1 MLSAA
6 DLTTRYRALLTRV
19 QAAEATA
26 GRAPESAQL
35 MVVTK
40 GVAAEQIAVIV
51 DAGCTLFG
59 ENRVQELE
67 AKRAAVAALRPTAN
81 LTWVLIG
88 PLQSN
93 KARRAL
99 EVAERIATVG
109 SVDLLERIAA
119 LATERAKP
127 IEIAFQVNVDE
138 DPAKSGFTPEG
149 LRAALPAIAAIVKGA
164 SITLAGLFTVG
175 RLTAGGE
182 AARPTF
188 AQFRTLAAQVDAD
201 AQALGLHLGPLRSAG
216 MSGDFE
222 VAISEGSTEVRL
234 GSALFGPRG

>member
-6 DLTTRYRALLTRV
+6 DLATRYQDLLTRV
-19 QAAEATA
+19 RAA
-26 GRAPESAQL
+26 GPAQL

-40 GVAAEQIAVIV
+40 GVAAEQIAAIV

-67 AKRAAVAALRPTAN
+67 AKRAAVTALRPAAN

-93 KARRAL
+93 KARRAM
-99 EVAERIATVG
+99 EVADRIATVG
-109 SVDLLERIAA
+109 SVDLLERLAT
-119 LATERAKP
+119 LATERVKP
-127 IEIAFQVNVDE
+127 IEIALQVNVDE
-138 DPAKSGFTPEG
+138 DPAKSGFTPEA
-149 LRAALPAIAAIVKGA
+149 LRAALPSIAAIVKVA
-164 SITLAGLFTVG
+164 PITLAGLFTVG

-188 AQFRTLAAQVDAD
+188 AQFRALAAQINAD

>member
-6 DLTTRYRALLTRV
+6 DLTTRYQDLLTRV
-19 QAAEATA
+19 RAA
-26 GRAPESAQL
+26 GPAQL

-51 DAGCTLFG
+51 DAGCILFG

-67 AKRAAVAALRPTAN
+67 AKRAAVAALRPEAN
-81 LTWVLIG
+81 LTWALIG

-93 KARRAL
+93 KARRAM
-99 EVAERIATVG
+99 EVADRIATVG

-127 IEIAFQVNVDE
+127 AEIALQVNVDE

-149 LRAALPAIAAIVKGA
+149 LRAALPAIAAIISGA
-164 SITLAGLFTVG
+164 PITLAGLFTVG

-188 AQFRTLAAQVDAD
+188 AQFRALAAQIDAD
-201 AQALGLHLGPLRSAG
+201 AQALGLDLGPLRSAG

-222 VAISEGSTEVRL
+222 VAISEGSTEVRV

>member
-6 DLTTRYRALLTRV
+6 DLTTRYQDLLTRV
-19 QAAEATA
+19 RAA
-26 GRAPESAQL
+26 GPAQL

-67 AKRAAVAALRPTAN
+67 AKRATVAALRPTAN

-93 KARRAL
+93 KARRAM
-99 EVAERIATVG
+99 EVADRIATVG

-127 IEIAFQVNVDE
+127 VEVALQVNVDE
-138 DPAKSGFTPEG
+138 DPAKSGFTPEA
-149 LRAALPAIAAIVKGA
+149 LRAALPAIAAIVRSA
-164 SITLAGLFTVG
+164 PITLAGLFTVG
-175 RLTAGGE
+175 RLTEGGE

-188 AQFRTLAAQVDAD
+188 IQFRTLSTQVDAD
-201 AQALGLHLGPLRSAG
+201 AKGLGLEIGPLRSAG

-222 VAISEGSTEVRL
+222 VAISEGSTEVRV

>member
-1 MLSAA
+1 MLSSA
-6 DLTTRYRALLTRV
+6 DLTTRYRELLTRV
-19 QAAEATA
+19 RAAGPAE
-26 GRAPESAQL
+26 L
-35 MVVTK
+35 MVATK
-40 GVAAEQIAVIV
+40 GVAAEQIAFIV

-67 AKRAAVAALRPTAN
+67 AKRAAVAALRPAAN

-99 EVAERIATVG
+99 EIADRIATVG

-127 IEIAFQVNVDE
+127 IEIALQVNVDE

-149 LRAALPAIAAIVKGA
+149 LRAALPAIAAIVKSA
-164 SITLAGLFTVG
+164 PVTLAGLFTVG
-175 RLTAGGE
+175 RLTEGGE

-188 AQFRTLAAQVDAD
+188 AQFRTLAAQVDTD
-201 AQALGLHLGPLRSAG
+201 AQALGLVLGPLRSAG

-222 VAISEGSTEVRL
+222 VAISEGSTEVRV

>member
-6 DLTTRYRALLTRV
+6 ELTTRYRKLLERV
-19 QAAEATA
+19 RAAGPAE
-26 GRAPESAQL
+26 L

-40 GVAAEQIAVIV
+40 GVAAEQIAVVV

-67 AKRAAVAALRPTAN
+67 AKRAAVTALRPAAN

-99 EVAERIATVG
+99 EVADRIATIG
-109 SVDLLERIAA
+109 NVDLLERIAA
-119 LATERAKP
+119 LATEQAKP
-127 IEIAFQVNVDE
+127 IEIALQVNVDE

-149 LRAALPAIAAIVKGA
+149 LRAALPAISAIVSGA
-164 SITLAGLFTVG
+164 PITLAGLFTVG

-201 AQALGLHLGPLRSAG
+201 AQALGVHLGPLRSAG

>member
-6 DLTTRYRALLTRV
+6 DLTTRYQDLLARVRA
-19 QAAEATA
+19 A
-26 GRAPESAQL
+26 GPAQL

-67 AKRAAVAALRPTAN
+67 AKRAVVAALRPTAN

-99 EVAERIATVG
+99 EVADRIATVG
-109 SVDLLERIAA
+109 SVELLERFAA
-119 LATERAKP
+119 LATERSKP
-127 IEIAFQVNVDE
+127 VEIALQVNVDE
-138 DPAKSGFTPEG
+138 DPAKSGFTPEA

-164 SITLAGLFTVG
+164 PITLAGLFTVG

-201 AQALGLHLGPLRSAG
+201 AQALGLDLGPLRSAG

-222 VAISEGSTEVRL
+222 VAISEGSTEVRV

>member
-6 DLTTRYRALLTRV
+6 DLTTRYQDLLTRV
-19 QAAEATA
+19 RAA
-26 GRAPESAQL
+26 GPAQL

-40 GVAAEQIAVIV
+40 GVAAEQIAVIA

-67 AKRAAVAALRPTAN
+67 AKRAAVAVLRPSAN

-99 EVAERIATVG
+99 EVADRIATVG

-127 IEIAFQVNVDE
+127 VEIALQVNVDE
-138 DPAKSGFTPEG
+138 DPAKSGFTPEA

-175 RLTAGGE
+175 RLTDGGE

-188 AQFRTLAAQVDAD
+188 AQFRTLAAEVDAD
-201 AQALGLHLGPLRSAG
+201 AKALGLDIGPLRSAG

-222 VAISEGSTEVRL
+222 VAISEGSTEVRV

>member
-1 MLSAA
+1 MLSPA
-6 DLTTRYRALLTRV
+6 DLTTRYQDLLTRV
-19 QAAEATA
+19 RAA
-26 GRAPESAQL
+26 GPAQL

-99 EVAERIATVG
+99 EVADRIATVG

-127 IEIAFQVNVDE
+127 IEIALQVNVDE
-138 DPAKSGFTPEG
+138 DPAKSGFAPEA
-149 LRAALPAIAAIVKGA
+149 LRAALPAIAAIVRSA
-164 SITLAGLFTVG
+164 PITLAGLFTVG

-188 AQFRTLAAQVDAD
+188 AQFRTLSAQVDAD
-201 AQALGLHLGPLRSAG
+201 AQALGLDLGPLRSAG

-222 VAISEGSTEVRL
+222 VAISEDSTEVRV

>member
-6 DLTTRYRALLTRV
+6 DLTTRYQELLTRV
-19 QAAEATA
+19 RAA
-26 GRAPESAQL
+26 GPAQL

-93 KARRAL
+93 KARRAM
-99 EVAERIATVG
+99 EVADRIATVG

-127 IEIAFQVNVDE
+127 VEVALQVNVDE

-149 LRAALPAIAAIVKGA
+149 LRAALPAIAAIAKGA
-164 SITLAGLFTVG
+164 PVTLAGLFTVG
-175 RLTAGGE
+175 RLTEGGE

-201 AQALGLHLGPLRSAG
+201 AKGLGLEIGPLRSAG

-222 VAISEGSTEVRL
+222 VAISEGSTEVRV

>member
-6 DLTTRYRALLTRV
+6 DLTTRYQDLLTRV
-19 QAAEATA
+19 RAA
-26 GRAPESAQL
+26 GPAQL

-81 LTWVLIG
+81 LTWALIG

-99 EVAERIATVG
+99 EVADRIATVG

-119 LATERAKP
+119 LATESS
-127 IEIAFQVNVDE
+127 EIYTLSLHD
-138 DPAKSGFTPEG
+138 
-149 LRAALPAIAAIVKGA
+149 ALPI
-164 SITLAGLFTVG
+164 
-175 RLTAGGE
+175 
-182 AARPTF
+182 
-188 AQFRTLAAQVDAD
+188 
-201 AQALGLHLGPLRSAG
+201 
-216 MSGDFE
+216 
-222 VAISEGSTEVRL
+222 
-234 GSALFGPRG
+234 

>member
-6 DLTTRYRALLTRV
+6 DLTTRYQDLLTRV
-19 QAAEATA
+19 RAA
-26 GRAPESAQL
+26 GPAQL

-67 AKRAAVAALRPTAN
+67 AKRAAVTALRPAAN
-81 LTWVLIG
+81 LTWALIG

-99 EVAERIATVG
+99 EVADRIATVG
-109 SVDLLERIAA
+109 SVDLLGRIAA
-119 LATERAKP
+119 LGTERAKP
-127 IEIAFQVNVDE
+127 IEIALQVNVDE

-149 LRAALPAIAAIVKGA
+149 LRAALPAIAAIVKA
-164 SITLAGLFTVG
+164 APVTLAGLFTVG

>member
-6 DLTTRYRALLTRV
+6 DLTTRYQDLLTRV
-19 QAAEATA
+19 RAA
-26 GRAPESAQL
+26 GPAQL

-67 AKRAAVAALRPTAN
+67 AKRAAVAALRPAAN

-99 EVAERIATVG
+99 DVADRIATVG

-127 IEIAFQVNVDE
+127 VEIALQVNVDE
-138 DPAKSGFTPEG
+138 DPAKSGFTPEA
-149 LRAALPAIAAIVKGA
+149 LRAALPAIAAIVRSA
-164 SITLAGLFTVG
+164 PITLAGLFTVG
-175 RLTAGGE
+175 RLTEGGE

-188 AQFRTLAAQVDAD
+188 AQFRTLAAQVDVD
-201 AQALGLHLGPLRSAG
+201 AQALDLDLGPLRSAG

-222 VAISEGSTEVRL
+222 VAISEGSTEVRV

>member
-1 MLSAA
+1 MLSGA
-6 DLTTRYRALLTRV
+6 DLTTRYRELLARV
-19 QAAEATA
+19 RAAGPAE
-26 GRAPESAQL
+26 L

-40 GVAAEQIAVIV
+40 GVAAEQIAVVV

-67 AKRAAVAALRPTAN
+67 AKRAAVAALRPSAN

-99 EVAERIATVG
+99 EVADRIATVG

-127 IEIAFQVNVDE
+127 VEIALQVNVDE
-138 DPAKSGFTPEG
+138 DPAKSGFTPEA
-149 LRAALPAIAAIVKGA
+149 LRAALPAIAAIVNGA
-164 SITLAGLFTVG
+164 PITLAGLFTVG
-175 RLTAGGE
+175 RLTDGGE

-188 AQFRTLAAQVDAD
+188 VQFRTLAAQIDAD
-201 AQALGLHLGPLRSAG
+201 AQVLGLNLGPLRSAG

-222 VAISEGSTEVRL
+222 VAISEGSTEVRV

>member
-6 DLTTRYRALLTRV
+6 DLTTRYRELLTRV
-19 QAAEATA
+19 RAA
-26 GRAPESAQL
+26 GPAQL

-40 GVAAEQIAVIV
+40 GVAAEQITVVV

-67 AKRAAVAALRPTAN
+67 AKRAAVAALRPAAN

-99 EVAERIATVG
+99 EVADRIATVG
-109 SVDLLERIAA
+109 SVELLERIAA
-119 LATERAKP
+119 LVTERSKP
-127 IEIAFQVNVDE
+127 VEIALQVNVDE

-164 SITLAGLFTVG
+164 PITLAGLFTVG
-175 RLTAGGE
+175 RLTEGGE

-188 AQFRTLAAQVDAD
+188 AQFRTLAAHVEAD
-201 AQALGLHLGPLRSAG
+201 AKALGVHLGPLRSAG

-222 VAISEGSTEVRL
+222 VAISEGSTEVRV

>member
-6 DLTTRYRALLTRV
+6 DLTTRYRELLARV
-19 QAAEATA
+19 RAAGPAE
-26 GRAPESAQL
+26 L

-40 GVAAEQIAVIV
+40 GVAAEQIAVVV

-93 KARRAL
+93 KARRAM
-99 EVAERIATVG
+99 EAADRIATVG

-127 IEIAFQVNVDE
+127 IKIALQVNVDE

-149 LRAALPAIAAIVKGA
+149 LRAALPAIAATVKGA
-164 SITLAGLFTVG
+164 PVTLAGLFTVG

-188 AQFRTLAAQVDAD
+188 AQFQTLAAQVDAD

-222 VAISEGSTEVRL
+222 VAISEGSTEVRV

>member
-6 DLTTRYRALLTRV
+6 DLATRYQDLLTRV
-19 QAAEATA
+19 RAA
-26 GRAPESAQL
+26 GPAQL

-40 GVAAEQIAVIV
+40 GVAAEQIATIV

-67 AKRAAVAALRPTAN
+67 AKRAAVTALRPAAK

-93 KARRAL
+93 KARRAM
-99 EVAERIATVG
+99 EVADRIATVG
-109 SVDLLERIAA
+109 SVDLLERLAT
-119 LATERAKP
+119 LATERVKP
-127 IEIAFQVNVDE
+127 IEIALQVNVDE
-138 DPAKSGFTPEG
+138 DPAKSGFTPEA
-149 LRAALPAIAAIVKGA
+149 LRAALPSIAAIVKVA
-164 SITLAGLFTVG
+164 PITLAGLFTVG

-188 AQFRTLAAQVDAD
+188 AQFRALAAQINAD
-201 AQALGLHLGPLRSAG
+201 AQALGLNLGPLRSAG

>member
-6 DLTTRYRALLTRV
+6 DLTTRYRELLTRV
-19 QAAEATA
+19 RAA
-26 GRAPESAQL
+26 GPAQL

-40 GVAAEQIAVIV
+40 GVAVEQIAVIV

-109 SVDLLERIAA
+109 SVDLLERIATI
-119 LATERAKP
+119 ATERAKSV
-127 IEIAFQVNVDE
+127 EIALQVNVDE

-149 LRAALPAIAAIVKGA
+149 LRAALPAIAAIVRSA
-164 SITLAGLFTVG
+164 PITLAGLFTVG

-188 AQFRTLAAQVDAD
+188 AQFRTLSAQVDAD
-201 AQALGLHLGPLRSAG
+201 AQALGLDLGPLRSAG

-222 VAISEGSTEVRL
+222 VAISEGSTEVRV

>member
-6 DLTTRYRALLTRV
+6 DLTTRYQDLLTRV
-19 QAAEATA
+19 RAA
-26 GRAPESAQL
+26 GPAQL

-40 GVAAEQIAVIV
+40 GVAAEQIAVVV

-99 EVAERIATVG
+99 EVADRIATVG
-109 SVDLLERIAA
+109 SVELLERIAA

-127 IEIAFQVNVDE
+127 IEIALQVNVDE
-138 DPAKSGFTPEG
+138 DPAKSGFAPEA
-149 LRAALPAIAAIVKGA
+149 LRTALPAIAAIVKGA
-164 SITLAGLFTVG
+164 PITLAGLFTVG

-188 AQFRTLAAQVDAD
+188 AQFRALAAQIDAD
-201 AQALGLHLGPLRSAG
+201 AQVLGLDLGALRSAG
-216 MSGDFE
+216 MSGDFQ
-222 VAISEGSTEVRL
+222 VAISEGSTEVRV

>member
-6 DLTTRYRALLTRV
+6 DLTTRYQDLLTRV
-19 QAAEATA
+19 RAA
-26 GRAPESAQL
+26 GPAQL

-99 EVAERIATVG
+99 EVADRIATVG

-127 IEIAFQVNVDE
+127 VEIALQVNVDE
-138 DPAKSGFTPEG
+138 DPAKSGFTPEA
-149 LRAALPAIAAIVKGA
+149 LRAALPAITAIVKGA
-164 SITLAGLFTVG
+164 PITLAGLFTVG
-175 RLTAGGE
+175 RLTDGGE

-188 AQFRTLAAQVDAD
+188 VQFRTLAAQIDAD
-201 AQALGLHLGPLRSAG
+201 AQVLGLNLGPLRSAG

-222 VAISEGSTEVRL
+222 VAISEGSTEVRV

>member
-6 DLTTRYRALLTRV
+6 DLTARYRDLLTRV
-19 QAAEATA
+19 RAA
-26 GRAPESAQL
+26 GPAQL

-67 AKRAAVAALRPTAN
+67 AKRAAVAALRPAAN

-99 EVAERIATVG
+99 EVADRIATVG

-127 IEIAFQVNVDE
+127 VEVALQVNVDE

-149 LRAALPAIAAIVKGA
+149 LRAALPAIATIVKDA
-164 SITLAGLFTVG
+164 PITLAGLFTVG

-201 AQALGLHLGPLRSAG
+201 AQALGLDLGPLRSAG

-222 VAISEGSTEVRL
+222 VAISEGSTEVRV

>member
-6 DLTTRYRALLTRV
+6 DLTTRYQDLLTRV
-19 QAAEATA
+19 RAA
-26 GRAPESAQL
+26 GPAQL

-67 AKRAAVAALRPTAN
+67 AKRAAVAALRPAAN

-99 EVAERIATVG
+99 EVADRIATVG

-127 IEIAFQVNVDE
+127 VEIALQVNVDE
-138 DPAKSGFTPEG
+138 DPAKSGFTPEA

-164 SITLAGLFTVG
+164 PIILAGLFTVG

-188 AQFRTLAAQVDAD
+188 AQFRTLSAQVDAD
-201 AQALGLHLGPLRSAG
+201 VQALGLNLGPLRSAG

-222 VAISEGSTEVRL
+222 VAISEGSTEVRV

>member
-6 DLTTRYRALLTRV
+6 DLTTLYRELLARV
-19 QAAEATA
+19 RTA
-26 GRAPESAQL
+26 GPAQL

-99 EVAERIATVG
+99 EVADRIATVG
-109 SVDLLERIAA
+109 SVDLLERIAT
-119 LATERAKP
+119 LATERSKP
-127 IEIAFQVNVDE
+127 VEIALQVNVDE

-164 SITLAGLFTVG
+164 PITVAGLFTVG

-188 AQFRTLAAQVDAD
+188 AQFRTLSAQVDVD
-201 AQALGLHLGPLRSAG
+201 AQALGLELGPLRSAG

-222 VAISEGSTEVRL
+222 VAISEGSTEVRV

>member
-6 DLTTRYRALLTRV
+6 DLTARYRDLLTRV
-19 QAAEATA
+19 RAA
-26 GRAPESAQL
+26 GPAQL

-67 AKRAAVAALRPTAN
+67 AKRAAVAALRPAAN

-99 EVAERIATVG
+99 EVANRIATVG

-127 IEIAFQVNVDE
+127 IEIALQVNVDE

-149 LRAALPAIAAIVKGA
+149 LRAALPAVATIVHAAPIN
-164 SITLAGLFTVG
+164 LAGLFTVG

-201 AQALGLHLGPLRSAG
+201 AQALGLDLGPLRSAG

-222 VAISEGSTEVRL
+222 VAISEGSTEVRV

>member
-6 DLTTRYRALLTRV
+6 DLTTRYQDLLTRV
-19 QAAEATA
+19 RAA
-26 GRAPESAQL
+26 GPAQL

-40 GVAAEQIAVIV
+40 GVTAEQIAVIV

-67 AKRAAVAALRPTAN
+67 AKRAAVAALRPAAD

-99 EVAERIATVG
+99 EVADRIATVG

-127 IEIAFQVNVDE
+127 VEIALQVNVDE
-138 DPAKSGFTPEG
+138 DPAKSGFTPEA
-149 LRAALPAIAAIVKGA
+149 LRAALPAIAAIVRSA
-164 SITLAGLFTVG
+164 PITLAGLFTVG

-201 AQALGLHLGPLRSAG
+201 AKALGLDLGPLRSAG

-222 VAISEGSTEVRL
+222 VAISEGSTEVRV

>member
-6 DLTTRYRALLTRV
+6 DLTTRYQDLLTRV
-19 QAAEATA
+19 RAA
-26 GRAPESAQL
+26 GPAQL

-67 AKRAAVAALRPTAN
+67 AKRAAVAALRPSAN

-99 EVAERIATVG
+99 EVADRIATVG

-127 IEIAFQVNVDE
+127 VEIALQVNVDE
-138 DPAKSGFTPEG
+138 DPAKSGFTPEA

-164 SITLAGLFTVG
+164 PITLAGLFTVG
-175 RLTAGGE
+175 RLTDGGE

-188 AQFRTLAAQVDAD
+188 AQFRMLAAEVDAD
-201 AQALGLHLGPLRSAG
+201 AKALGLDLGPLRSAG

-222 VAISEGSTEVRL
+222 VAISEGSTEVRV

>member
-6 DLTTRYRALLTRV
+6 DLTTRYRELLTRV
-19 QAAEATA
+19 RAA
-26 GRAPESAQL
+26 GSAEL

-67 AKRAAVAALRPTAN
+67 AKRAAVAALRPAAN

-93 KARRAL
+93 KARRAM
-99 EVAERIATVG
+99 EVADRIATVG
-109 SVDLLERIAA
+109 SVDLLERIAP

-127 IEIAFQVNVDE
+127 IEIALQVNVDE

-164 SITLAGLFTVG
+164 PVTLAGLFTVG

-188 AQFRTLAAQVDAD
+188 AQFRTLAAQIDAD
-201 AQALGLHLGPLRSAG
+201 ATALGLDIGPLRSAG
-216 MSGDFE
+216 MSGDYE
-222 VAISEGSTEVRL
+222 VAISEGSTEVRV

>member
-6 DLTTRYRALLTRV
+6 DLTTRYQDLLARVRA
-19 QAAEATA
+19 A
-26 GRAPESAQL
+26 GPAQL

-67 AKRAAVAALRPTAN
+67 AKRAAVAALRPAAH

-99 EVAERIATVG
+99 EVADRIATVG

-127 IEIAFQVNVDE
+127 VEIALQVNVDE

-149 LRAALPAIAAIVKGA
+149 LRAALPAIAAIVIDA
-164 SITLAGLFTVG
+164 PITLAGLFTVG

-188 AQFRTLAAQVDAD
+188 AQFRALAAQIDAD
-201 AQALGLHLGPLRSAG
+201 AQALGLDLGPLRSAG

-222 VAISEGSTEVRL
+222 VAISEGSTEVRV

>member
-6 DLTTRYRALLTRV
+6 DLTTRYQDLLTRV
-19 QAAEATA
+19 RAAGPAE
-26 GRAPESAQL
+26 L

-67 AKRAAVAALRPTAN
+67 AKRAAVAALRPAAN

-99 EVAERIATVG
+99 EVADRIATVG

-127 IEIAFQVNVDE
+127 VEIALQVNVDE
-138 DPAKSGFTPEG
+138 DPAKSGFTPEA
-149 LRAALPAIAAIVKGA
+149 LRAALPAIATIVQA
-164 SITLAGLFTVG
+164 APINLVGLFTVG

-188 AQFRTLAAQVDAD
+188 AQFRALAAQIDAD
-201 AQALGLHLGPLRSAG
+201 AQALGLDLGPLRSAG

-222 VAISEGSTEVRL
+222 VAISEGSTEVRV

>member
-6 DLTTRYRALLTRV
+6 DLTTRYRELLTRV
-19 QAAEATA
+19 RAA
-26 GRAPESAQL
+26 GPAQL

-99 EVAERIATVG
+99 EVADRIATVG

-127 IEIAFQVNVDE
+127 IEIALQVNVDE
-138 DPAKSGFTPEG
+138 DPAKSGFAPEA
-149 LRAALPAIAAIVKGA
+149 LRTALPAIAAIVKGA
-164 SITLAGLFTVG
+164 PITLAGLFTVG

-188 AQFRTLAAQVDAD
+188 AQFRTLATHVDAD
-201 AQALGLHLGPLRSAG
+201 AKALGLDLGPLRSAG
-216 MSGDFE
+216 MSGDFQ

>member
-1 MLSAA
+1 MSAA
-6 DLTTRYRALLTRV
+6 DLTSSYRELRSRIR
-19 QAAEATA
+19 AAGPAE
-26 GRAPESAQL
+26 L

-40 GVAAEQIAVIV
+40 GVTAEQIAVVV

-67 AKRAAVAALRPTAN
+67 AKRAAVAALRPTAKLN
-81 LTWVLIG
+81 WVLIG

-93 KARRAL
+93 KARRAI
-99 EVAERIATVG
+99 EVADRIATIG

-127 IEIAFQVNVDE
+127 IEIALQVNVDE
-138 DPAKSGFTPEG
+138 DPAKSGFTAEG

-164 SITLAGLFTVG
+164 PVTLAGLFTVG
-175 RLTAGGE
+175 RLTTGGE

-201 AQALGLHLGPLRSAG
+201 ARALGLNFGPLRSAG

-222 VAISEGSTEVRL
+222 VAISEGSTEVRV

>member
-19 QAAEATA
+19 HAAEATA

-109 SVDLLERIAA
+109 SVDLLGRIAA
-119 LATERAKP
+119 LGTERAKP
-127 IEIAFQVNVDE
+127 IEIALQVNVDE

-149 LRAALPAIAAIVKGA
+149 LRAALPAIAAIVKA
-164 SITLAGLFTVG
+164 APVTLAGLFTVG

>member
-6 DLTTRYRALLTRV
+6 DLTTRYQDLLTRV
-19 QAAEATA
+19 RAAGPAE
-26 GRAPESAQL
+26 L

-67 AKRAAVAALRPTAN
+67 AKRAAVAALRPAAN

-99 EVAERIATVG
+99 EVADRIATVG
-109 SVDLLERIAA
+109 SVDLLGRIAA

-127 IEIAFQVNVDE
+127 VEIALQVNVDE
-138 DPAKSGFTPEG
+138 DPAKSGFTPEA
-149 LRAALPAIAAIVKGA
+149 LRAALPAIATIVQA
-164 SITLAGLFTVG
+164 APINLVGLFTVG

-188 AQFRTLAAQVDAD
+188 AQFRALAAQIDAD
-201 AQALGLHLGPLRSAG
+201 AQALGLDLGPLRSAG

-222 VAISEGSTEVRL
+222 VAISEGSTEVRV

>member
-6 DLTTRYRALLTRV
+6 DLTTRYQDLLTRV
-19 QAAEATA
+19 RAA
-26 GRAPESAQL
+26 GPAQL

-67 AKRAAVAALRPTAN
+67 AKRAAVAALRPSAN

-99 EVAERIATVG
+99 EVADRIATVG

-127 IEIAFQVNVDE
+127 VEIALQVNVDE
-138 DPAKSGFTPEG
+138 DPAKSGFTPEA
-149 LRAALPAIAAIVKGA
+149 LRAALPAITAIVKGA
-164 SITLAGLFTVG
+164 PITLAGLFTVG
-175 RLTAGGE
+175 RLTDGGE

-188 AQFRTLAAQVDAD
+188 VQFRTLAAQVDAD
-201 AQALGLHLGPLRSAG
+201 AQALGLNLGPLRSAG

-222 VAISEGSTEVRL
+222 VAISEGSTEVRV

>member
-6 DLTTRYRALLTRV
+6 DLTARYQDLLTRV
-19 QAAEATA
+19 RAA
-26 GRAPESAQL
+26 GPAQL

-40 GVAAEQIAVIV
+40 GVAAEQIALIV

-67 AKRAAVAALRPTAN
+67 AKRAAVAALRPAAN

-99 EVAERIATVG
+99 EVANRIATVG

-127 IEIAFQVNVDE
+127 IEIALQVNVDE

-149 LRAALPAIAAIVKGA
+149 LRAALPAIATIVKDA
-164 SITLAGLFTVG
+164 PITLAGLFTVG

-188 AQFRTLAAQVDAD
+188 VQFRTLAAQVDAD
-201 AQALGLHLGPLRSAG
+201 AQALGLDLGPLRSAG

-222 VAISEGSTEVRL
+222 VAISEGSTEVRV

>member
-1 MLSAA
+1 MLSAV
-6 DLTTRYRALLTRV
+6 DLTTRYQDLLTRV
-19 QAAEATA
+19 RAA
-26 GRAPESAQL
+26 GPAQL

-40 GVAAEQIAVIV
+40 GVAAEQIAIIV

-67 AKRAAVAALRPTAN
+67 AKRAAVAALRPAAN

-99 EVAERIATVG
+99 EVANRIATVG
-109 SVDLLERIAA
+109 SVDLLERIAV

-127 IEIAFQVNVDE
+127 IEIALQVNVDE
-138 DPAKSGFTPEG
+138 DPAKSGFTPEA
-149 LRAALPAIAAIVKGA
+149 LRAALPAIATIVRSA
-164 SITLAGLFTVG
+164 PITLAGLFTVG

-188 AQFRTLAAQVDAD
+188 AQFRTLAVQVDAD
-201 AQALGLHLGPLRSAG
+201 VQALGLNLGPLRSAG

-222 VAISEGSTEVRL
+222 VAINEGSTEVRV

>member
-6 DLTTRYRALLTRV
+6 DLTTRYRELLTRV
-19 QAAEATA
+19 RAA
-26 GRAPESAQL
+26 GPAQL

-67 AKRAAVAALRPTAN
+67 AKRSAVAALRPTAS

-93 KARRAL
+93 KARRAM

-109 SVDLLERIAA
+109 SVELLERIAA

-127 IEIAFQVNVDE
+127 IEIALQVNVDE
-138 DPAKSGFTPEG
+138 DPAKSGFTPVG
-149 LRAALPAIAAIVKGA
+149 LRAALPSIATIISGA
-164 SITLAGLFTVG
+164 PITLAGLFTVG

-188 AQFRTLAAQVDAD
+188 VQFRTLAAQVDAD
-201 AQALGLHLGPLRSAG
+201 AKALGLDLGPLRSAG

-222 VAISEGSTEVRL
+222 VAISEGSTEVRV

>member
-40 GVAAEQIAVIV
+40 GVAAEQIAVVV

-99 EVAERIATVG
+99 EVADRIDTVG
-109 SVDLLERIAA
+109 SVELLERIAA

-127 IEIAFQVNVDE
+127 IEIALQVNVDE

-149 LRAALPAIAAIVKGA
+149 LRAALPAIAAIVKA
-164 SITLAGLFTVG
+164 APVTLAGLFTVG

-188 AQFRTLAAQVDAD
+188 AQFQTLAAQVEAD
-201 AQALGLHLGPLRSAG
+201 AQVLGLHLGPLRSAG

-234 GSALFGPRG
+234 GSALFGPRE

>member
-6 DLTTRYRALLTRV
+6 DLTTRYQDLLTRV
-19 QAAEATA
+19 RAA
-26 GRAPESAQL
+26 GPAQL

-67 AKRAAVAALRPTAN
+67 AKRAAVAALRPTVN

-99 EVAERIATVG
+99 EVADRIATVG

-127 IEIAFQVNVDE
+127 IEIALQVNVDE

-149 LRAALPAIAAIVKGA
+149 LGTALPAIAAIVQA
-164 SITLAGLFTVG
+164 APITLAGLFTVG

-201 AQALGLHLGPLRSAG
+201 AKTLGLDLGPLRSAG

-222 VAISEGSTEVRL
+222 VAISEGSTEVRV